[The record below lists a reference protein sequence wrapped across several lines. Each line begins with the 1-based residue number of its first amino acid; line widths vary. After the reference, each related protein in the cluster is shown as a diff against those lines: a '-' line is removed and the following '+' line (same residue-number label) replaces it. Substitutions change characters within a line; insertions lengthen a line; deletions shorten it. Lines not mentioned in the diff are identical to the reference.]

1 MIACARMY
9 AVAPSASAAW
19 RRLFEWVAARAQVA
33 MEVID
38 HPYPAAL
45 EALWAREDMGCVFM
59 CGFPYARRDRRPQ
72 LIGAP
77 VPSPARYGGRPI
89 YCTDF
94 VVRAESPYQ
103 RLEDTFGGRFA
114 YTTEGSHSGYN
125 AARHH
130 LLAYRM
136 TERRML
142 YAEVVGP
149 LITPRRAVEAVL
161 GGHADV
167 APVDSYSLDLMRR
180 HARELVSSVRVL
192 ASTIAAPIPPIVAS
206 PDTPA
211 EVCARLRE
219 TLAAAHRSPDLSPL
233 LETLLLS
240 RFDPV
245 QPADYE
251 VLVQR
256 ARLAEEAGYARIA

>member
-9 AVAPSASAAW
+9 AVSPSASAAW

-38 HPYPAAL
+38 HPYPAPL
-45 EALWAREDMGCVFM
+45 EALWEREDMGCVFM

-89 YCTDF
+89 YFTDF

-103 RLEDTFGGRFA
+103 SLENTFGGRFA

-130 LLAYRM
+130 LLAHR
-136 TERRML
+136 TTNRQAL
-142 YAEVVGP
+142 YAQVVGP

-161 GGHADV
+161 GGNADV

-180 HARELVSSVRVL
+180 HTPDLVAVLRVV
-192 ASTIAAPIPPIVAS
+192 ASTMAAPIPPIVAS
-206 PDTPA
+206 PGMPGDA
-211 EVCARLRE
+211 CRRL
-219 TLAAAHRSPDLSPL
+219 TAALLSVHRSPDISDLR
-233 LETLLLS
+233 EVLLLS
-240 RFDPV
+240 RFEPV

-251 VLVQR
+251 VLVER
-256 ARLAEEAGYARIA
+256 SRVAEEAGYPRIA